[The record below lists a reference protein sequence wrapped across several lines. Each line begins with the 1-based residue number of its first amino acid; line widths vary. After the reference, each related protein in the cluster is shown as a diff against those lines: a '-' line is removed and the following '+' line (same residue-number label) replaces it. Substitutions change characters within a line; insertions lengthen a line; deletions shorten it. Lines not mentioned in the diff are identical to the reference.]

1 MPRERR
7 RRKWENNIKM
17 DLQESWREH
26 GIWIKLAQDIPVPDL
41 PEHGNDPYISLKEG
55 IFWLAK

>member
-1 MPRERR
+1 
-7 RRKWENNIKM
+7 
-17 DLQESWREH
+17 
-26 GIWIKLAQDIPVPDL
+26 VPDL